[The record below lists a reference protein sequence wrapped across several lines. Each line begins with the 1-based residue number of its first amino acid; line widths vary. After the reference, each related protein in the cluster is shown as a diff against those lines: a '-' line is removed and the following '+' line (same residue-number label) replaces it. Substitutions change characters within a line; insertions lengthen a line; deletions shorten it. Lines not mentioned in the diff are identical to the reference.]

1 MTTAEFIQVVV
12 NIMSKYIYRDISL
25 NRKDV
30 YKRSSSIKT
39 GSYQDNVLTT
49 NDKKTIQEESEMCEN
64 TCTLQNKEEVSTY
77 LKYCMF
83 NLKQCNMEAIGK
95 IKQ

>member
-25 NRKDV
+25 NRKNV
-30 YKRSSSIKT
+30 YKRSSNIKT
-39 GSYQDNVLTT
+39 GTYQDNVLTT
-49 NDKKTIQEESEMCEN
+49 NDKTIIQQESEVCEN
-64 TCTLQNKEEVSTY
+64 NCTLQNKDEVSTY

-83 NLKQCNMEAIGK
+83 NLKECNMEAVGK